1 MQRVKGDVSVL
12 TEGDDV
18 SKERNKREESDGGI
32 NDESIWN
39 LRSFVEV
46 IGFPVPV

>member
-39 LRSFVEV
+39 LRSSWRL
-46 IGFPVPV
+46 